1 MSFRTALAAVTAAVL
16 LAPAAT
22 ALAQDPPP
30 PSYPEPKDPGKVVSK
45 PTGKGKTLTVCKQ
58 EKCKYHTIQKAVNKA
73 KKGDTV
79 KVKNGKYKE
88 AVQIKGAKKSYITL
102 LGNPKKPAKVVLEGK
117 GGKQNGVFVDG
128 ADEVTVRGFKAQN
141 YGANGFF
148 FVNVVGYTARDL
160 IAAKTGVY
168 GVYAFNSK
176 GGTMRDSEAY
186 YVNDAGFYIGQTP
199 AQEKPIRS
207 IVTNIKSWGNPLGWS
222 GTNMR
227 YVTITKSFF
236 YNNAAGLIP
245 NALDSE
251 KFPPAEDNVIA
262 DNDIFWNNF
271 DFHKGAPFE
280 VREEGTAALA
290 PVGTGILLLGGR
302 RNTVENNRIYG
313 NWQVGVALVEGLLL
327 EDNPQARD
335 LIGNEVV
342 GNQFGANG
350 TDLNGRELAYDGNGT
365 GNCFGGNQGV
375 SVTIPANGST
385 LAACPFAGANAFSGA
400 AQAEMLGLAG
410 AAGVA
415 KQIRHPHAEKK
426 GFKPMEIYTP

>member
-1 MSFRTALAAVTAAVL
+1 VNRSRRGDTVRVRNGTYREAVVIRGARKSHLKLIGNPNA
-16 LAPAAT
+16 
-22 ALAQDPPP
+22 
-30 PSYPEPKDPGKVVSK
+30 PGKVILQGSK
-45 PTGKGKTLTVCKQ
+45 
-58 EKCKYHTIQKAVNKA
+58 
-73 KKGDTV
+73 
-79 KVKNGKYKE
+79 
-88 AVQIKGAKKSYITL
+88 SR
-102 LGNPKKPAKVVLEGK
+102 
-117 GGKQNGVFVDG
+117 QNGVFVDG
-128 ADEVTVRGFKAQN
+128 ADEVTVRGFKARG
-141 YGANGFF
+141 YAANGFF

-271 DFHKGAPFE
+271 DFHKGAPFPIPDS
-280 VREEGTAALA
+280 GTAALI
-290 PVGTGILLLGGR
+290 PVGTGVLLLGGR

-313 NWQVGVALVEGLLL
+313 NWQVGVALVEGILLA
-327 EDNPQARD
+327 EPENQGARA
-335 LIGNEVV
+335 LVGNEIV
-342 GNQFGANG
+342 GNQFGLGG
-350 TDLNGRELAYDGNGT
+350 TDLNGRDLAFDGNGT
-365 GNCFGGNQGV
+365 DNCFGANAGV
-375 SVTIPANGST
+375 AVTIPASGST
-385 LAACPFAGANAFSGA
+385 LAACPFAGANAFDA
-400 AQAEMLGLAG
+400 NAQLAMLGLAG
-410 AAGVA
+410 EAGVA
-415 KQIRHPHAEKK
+415 NQIRHPHAPKE
-426 GFKPMEIYTP
+426 GFEPLELFVP